1 MRVLKK
7 KMKMA
12 VPECSLF
19 QSRSEH
25 HTEAYRPARLC
36 KSEMHISHLNNFK
49 DQMLKW
55 LSCTTV
61 KRYYFVYM
69 TIRWQACNLQAP
81 KGICIIHVYLWLN
94 KCSLFLGFI
103 SHCLSIDRIKS
114 INNVTNKDK
123 HLRKFGTFFTWQ
135 LFKTLPNLVKRVSI
149 CVNSIQPTYIKN
161 NIRVT
166 AVEWSIVISGP
177 CGNLKF
183 LKQKNTDLSNKQ
195 TKLLDWAGLWCLQPL
210 QQHFQ
215 PNR

>member
-1 MRVLKK
+1 MIILYYSQAILFRIYDH
-7 KMKMA
+7 KMTSM
-12 VPECSLF
+12 
-19 QSRSEH
+19 Q
-25 HTEAYRPARLC
+25 PA
-36 KSEMHISHLNNFK
+36 SS
-49 DQMLKW
+49 
-55 LSCTTV
+55 
-61 KRYYFVYM
+61 KRYLYHPCVPLAEQ
-69 TIRWQACNLQAP
+69 I
-81 KGICIIHVYLWLN
+81 
-94 KCSLFLGFI
+94 LGFI